1 MINHG
6 MSLSVQTCTVKPV
19 LSQTSLGPAFT
30 FRIDRFSPSS
40 LAKGYNP
47 LLSTGEGGAD
57 RNPWLGARGGADRN
71 PWLGARGGADRNP
84 LLGADC
90 NPWLAKMPIY
100 RLHGMLRRSW
110 SILVGKC
117 LATVCRSWTFHIFD
131 FFFWTTAYPVNR
143 LSTFPQMF
151 L

>member
-1 MINHG
+1 
-6 MSLSVQTCTVKPV
+6 MSKGLKIMSRSDQSRYVPFCTNMHSETC

-30 FRIDRFSPSS
+30 FRIDKFSPSS

-47 LLSTGEGGAD
+47 LLSSPLERGGADRNPCLGARRGAD

-71 PWLGARGGADRNP
+71 PW
-84 LLGADC
+84 LGADC

-117 LATVCRSWTFHIFD
+117 LATVCRS
-131 FFFWTTAYPVNR
+131 
-143 LSTFPQMF
+143 
-151 L
+151 